1 MNAKLDRTRWAE
13 LSRLLDQALDLPIE
27 QRAHWLET
35 LDEACQPLRPRLE
48 RLLALAS
55 KQDTAHFLNKLPA
68 VEGVPDPIRTGARDA
83 IVGPYR
89 LVRELGGG
97 GMATVWLA
105 ERRDGLLTR
114 PVALKLPHRA
124 WRGAQLAE
132 RMARERDILATLN
145 HPNIATLYDAG
156 IADDGQPFLSLEYVE
171 GQPIDEYCR
180 QRSLS
185 LRERL
190 SLFLQV
196 SHAVAHAHAK
206 LVVHRDLKPSNILV
220 TPAGEVRLL
229 DFGIAKLLEGEG
241 SSSSHLT
248 EQSGHAMTPDYAAPE
263 QILGEPLTVAA
274 DIYSLGV
281 VLYELLTG
289 RRPYR
294 LTRDSRGALENAIL
308 EAQPPRP
315 SEVAADR
322 DRRALRGDLD
332 TIVLKAL
339 KKVPHERYATV
350 HALTDDIV
358 RYLRHRPVLAQPDN
372 WRYLAGRFVARNKI
386 AVGAAATVLVAT
398 LVGGAVA
405 LWEARQ
411 ANAERQRAVEV
422 QAYLTSVLQNVDPYN
437 TAAPPHSVEQWLV
450 QASKAVELRSDLR
463 PELRIEVLV
472 TLGTG
477 LLNSQNT
484 SAAEEV
490 LTRAVAQGEQQLGR
504 DDPLTLHARVKYGTL
519 LRFRGRTAQ
528 LRRQMDE
535 LLPRL
540 RAQHERYPEDLV
552 IALKDKTHLEIDDGH
567 FAEGETAA
575 REGLDVATRL
585 LGPDHADTVV
595 AHVMLAWAVQHSRD
609 PAYALQV
616 TEQAYQR
623 TLARYDHNPR
633 HPRVIEVE
641 RLYGLALGNAGQLD
655 EGLAHI
661 RTAVAGASEVFGA
674 DSRMAGLSTVSLARM
689 ELKHGD
695 LAAALAHSRSAV
707 DNVGAHA
714 DRNSYRYADALA
726 TRGDALLAN
735 GQVEDAIRDLHEA
748 AGIFDST
755 MGAAHPYTRE
765 VAANLERA
773 ENLRR
778 NTGVTAN

>member
-1 MNAKLDRTRWAE
+1 MNAKIDRSSWAQV
-13 LSRLLDQALDLPIE
+13 SRLLDEALDLPPE
-27 QRAHWLET
+27 QRARWLES
-35 LDEACQPLRPRLE
+35 LDAAHALLKPRLE
-48 RLLALAS
+48 RLLELAS
-55 KQDTAHFLNKLPA
+55 KNDTSNFLNQLPP
-68 VEGVPDPIRTGARDA
+68 VEGSPDPVRTGTRDA

-114 PVALKLPHRA
+114 PVALKLPHRV
-124 WRGAQLAE
+124 WRGAQLSE

-171 GQPIDEYCR
+171 GEPIDEYCLK
-180 QRSLS
+180 RSLT

-190 SLFLQV
+190 ALFLQV
-196 SHAVAHAHAK
+196 GYAVAHAHAK
-206 LVVHRDLKPSNILV
+206 LIVHRDLKPSNILV

-229 DFGIAKLLEGEG
+229 DFGIAKLLEAEASP
-241 SSSSHLT
+241 SSRLT
-248 EQSGHAMTPDYAAPE
+248 EQSGRAMTPDYAAPE
-263 QILGEPLTVAA
+263 QIVGEPLTVAA
-274 DIYSLGV
+274 DTYSLGV

-289 RRPYR
+289 QRPYR

-308 EAQPPRP
+308 DAQPARP
-315 SEVAADR
+315 SEVAADT

-372 WRYLAGRFVARNKI
+372 WRYLTGRFVARNKI
-386 AVGAAATVLVAT
+386 AVGAAAAVLVAI
-398 LVGGAVA
+398 LVGGATA
-405 LWEARQ
+405 LWEARK
-411 ANAERQRAVEV
+411 ANAERQHAEEA
-422 QAYLTSVLQNVDPYN
+422 QAFLTSVLQNADPYN

-450 QASKAVELRSDLR
+450 QASNAVERRTDFR
-463 PELRIEVLV
+463 PELRVEVLV

-490 LTRAVAQGEQQLGR
+490 LTRAVAQGQQQLGR
-504 DDPLTLHARVKYGTL
+504 DDPLTLHALVKYGTL
-519 LRFRGRTAQ
+519 LRFRGRTTQ

-535 LLPRL
+535 LLPKL
-540 RAQHERYPEDLV
+540 RAHHERYPEDLV

-567 FAEGETAA
+567 FVAGEAAA
-575 REGLDVATRL
+575 REGLEVATRL
-585 LGPDHADTVV
+585 LGPDHVDTVV
-595 AHVMLAWAVQHSRD
+595 ASVMLAWAVQHSRE
-609 PAYALQV
+609 PAYALEI

-623 TLARYDHNPR
+623 TLARYQHNPR

-641 RLYGLALGNAGQLD
+641 RLYGLALCNAGQLA

-661 RTAVAGASEVFGA
+661 RAAVDGATAVFEA
-674 DSRMAGLSTVSLARM
+674 DSRMTGLSTVSLARM

-695 LAAALAHSRSAV
+695 VAEALVHSRGAV
-707 DNVGAHA
+707 DNVGSHA

-726 TRGDALLAN
+726 VLGDALLAN
-735 GQVEDAIRDLHEA
+735 GNVEEA
-748 AGIFDST
+748 VRNLRAATEIFDQT
-755 MGAAHPYTRE
+755 LGPTHPYTRE
-765 VAANLERA
+765 VATSLERA
-773 ENLRR
+773 EKLS
-778 NTGVTAN
+778 ANAR

>member
-1 MNAKLDRTRWAE
+1 VSAKIDRTSWAQV
-13 LSRLLDQALDLPIE
+13 SRLLDEALDLPIE
-27 QRAHWLET
+27 QRARWLES
-35 LDEACQPLRPRLE
+35 LDAAHALLKPRLE

-55 KQDTAHFLNKLPA
+55 KDDTSGFLHQLPP
-68 VEGVPDPIRTGARDA
+68 VEGIADPGRTGTRDA

-89 LVRELGGG
+89 LVRELGDG

-105 ERRDGLLTR
+105 ERRDGLLAR

-124 WRGAQLAE
+124 WRGAQLSE

-156 IADDGQPFLSLEYVE
+156 IAEDGQPFLSLEYVE
-171 GQPIDEYCR
+171 GQPIDEYCLSH
-180 QRSLS
+180 SLT
-185 LRERL
+185 LRARL
-190 SLFLQV
+190 ALFLQV
-196 SHAVAHAHAK
+196 ANAVAHAHAK

-220 TPAGEVRLL
+220 TPAEEVRLL
-229 DFGIAKLLEGEG
+229 DFGIAKLLEGDAT
-241 SSSSHLT
+241 SSSHLT
-248 EQSGHAMTPDYAAPE
+248 EQSGRAMTPDYAAPE

-289 RRPYR
+289 QRPYR

-308 EAQPPRP
+308 ESQPARP
-315 SEVAADR
+315 SEAAAEA

-350 HALTDDIV
+350 HALADDIV

-386 AVGAAATVLVAT
+386 AVGAAATVLVAI
-398 LVGGAVA
+398 LVGGAIA
-405 LWEARQ
+405 LWEAHQ
-411 ANAERQRAVEV
+411 ANAERQHAVEV
-422 QAYLTSVLQNVDPYN
+422 QAFLTSVLQNADPYN
-437 TAAPPHSVEQWLV
+437 TAAPPRSVGQWLV
-450 QASKAVELRSDLR
+450 QASNAVEKRTDFR
-463 PELRIEVLV
+463 PELRVEVLV

-490 LTRAVAQGEQQLGR
+490 LTRAVTQGEQQLGP
-504 DDPLTLHARVKYGTL
+504 DHPLTLHARVKYGTL
-519 LRFRGRTAQ
+519 LRFRGRTHL
-528 LRRQMDE
+528 LRQQMDE
-535 LLPRL
+535 LLPKL
-540 RAQHERYPEDLV
+540 RAHHERFPEDLV

-567 FAEGETAA
+567 FDDAETVA

-585 LGPDHADTVV
+585 LGIDHVDTIV

-609 PAYALQV
+609 PAYALEV
-616 TEQAYQR
+616 TERAYQR
-623 TLARYDHNPR
+623 TLVRYNHDPR

-641 RLYGLALGNAGQLD
+641 RLYGLALGNAGRLT
-655 EGLAHI
+655 EGLAHV
-661 RTAVAGASEVFGA
+661 RTAVDGASEVFGA

-695 LAAALAHSRSAV
+695 VAEALAHSRGAV
-707 DNVGAHA
+707 ENVGAHA

-726 TRGDALLAN
+726 VLGDALLAN
-735 GQVEDAIRDLHEA
+735 GNVEESVHDLREATAILNQTL
-748 AGIFDST
+748 GP
-755 MGAAHPYTRE
+755 AHPYARE
-765 VAANLERA
+765 AAASLEQA
-773 ENLRR
+773 ESLWRKAR
-778 NTGVTAN
+778 